1 MIALYVI
8 GGFVGFGVGRGGKT
22 KKKIENN
29 EIELTH
35 QLTFDDG
42 KIENIKMLGKNSLY
56 IFFVTKNEK
65 EVKIAPIDGNIKL
78 ITNLKEE

>member
-1 MIALYVI
+1 
-8 GGFVGFGVGRGGKT
+8 
-22 KKKIENN
+22 
-29 EIELTH
+29 
-35 QLTFDDG
+35 
-42 KIENIKMLGKNSLY
+42 MLGKNSLY